1 MIPRRNRTCDET
13 RIVDNARSPIPQTRD
28 QIRPYACVT
37 VTFRTDKASN
47 ADRILFQQ
55 GDQGIVASKK
65 VANVNS
71 NLMIWGSIH
80 LSCCIRFDHFE
91 SPFLEAARYLACASR
106 LEAPRYL
113 ACASR
118 LEAPRYLA
126 CASRHSW
133 ILFLN
138 LARIV

>member
-13 RIVDNARSPIPQTRD
+13 RIVDNARPPIPQTRD

-47 ADRILFQQ
+47 ADRIPFQQ
-55 GDQGIVASKK
+55 GNQRVVASKK

-71 NLMIWGSIH
+71 NLMIWGAIH
-80 LSCCIRFDHFE
+80 LSCWIRFDHIE
-91 SPFLEAARYLACASR
+91 SPFLEAARYRACASRLETARYRACASR
-106 LEAPRYL
+106 LEA
-113 ACASR
+113 ACCR
-118 LEAPRYLA
+118 A
-126 CASRHSW
+126 CVWRHSW